1 MGNRKQRKMG
11 VLLLIKPIK
20 WIYILY
26 QGVLIIATLVN
37 VFYWF
42 IVRKTF
48 FFTSIILLFLP
59 IDRFSTSHNILHL
72 VFFFLFFILTVFSY
86 IKMIPELLYSQKVR
100 LPYTLANMFWFFVTT
115 YVAVIISPY
124 TKLYSIFD
132 SDLYGLKLF
141 IVPNATFII
150 LFILVVALWGVRRE
164 ERFQLRATGNEQ
176 IIRTAKGPLVF
187 VSGCTLLCFV
197 MWYLGSPF
205 SKVQY
210 ILYAFCLFVLI
221 ISFIATITETKR
233 LNKKEPSSDEQN
245 KKLIV
250 LHIAALLGLAVSFGC
265 MKLLDNFVI
274 K

>member
-1 MGNRKQRKMG
+1 MG
-11 VLLLIKPIK
+11 VLLLVKPIK
-20 WIYILY
+20 WIYIIY
-26 QGVLIIATLVN
+26 QGVLIVATLVN

-48 FFTSIILLFLP
+48 FFTSIILLFFP
-59 IDRFSTSHNILHL
+59 IDRFSASHNILHL

-100 LPYTLANMFWFFVTT
+100 LPYTLANIFWII
-115 YVAVIISPY
+115 VATWGPVIVSPY
-124 TKLYSIFD
+124 TKPYSIFEN
-132 SDLYGLKLF
+132 DLYGLKMF
-141 IVPNATFII
+141 IVPNTMFFII
-150 LFILVVALWGVRRE
+150 FILVVALWGVRRE
-164 ERFQLRATGNEQ
+164 ERFQLRATDNEQ

-187 VSGCTLLCFV
+187 VSACTLLCFV
-197 MWYLGSPF
+197 MWYLEFPF
-205 SKVQY
+205 SMLQY

>member
-1 MGNRKQRKMG
+1 M
-11 VLLLIKPIK
+11 VKPIK

-26 QGVLIIATLVN
+26 QGALIIATLVN

-72 VFFFLFFILTVFSY
+72 VFFFLFLILTVFSY

-100 LPYTLANMFWFFVTT
+100 LPYTLANMFWFFAATWGT
-115 YVAVIISPY
+115 IMISVF
-124 TKLYSIFD
+124 TKSYSILD
-132 SDLYGLKLF
+132 NDLYGLKLF

-205 SKVQY
+205 STAQY

-233 LNKKEPSSDEQN
+233 LNKKEPSSDEHN